1 MINVLVDWLVQ
12 AIDTLGYLGV
22 FVGVFLESLF
32 APIPSEIILPF
43 SGFVASRGSMN
54 IVLVI
59 ITVGIGAYLGS
70 LPFYF
75 IGLWGDDFVEKFL
88 KKYGKYIFISN
99 EDLDKGYRAFE
110 KHGNKIVFF
119 GRFIPLIRSVISF
132 PAGAARMKFPIFSI
146 YTILG
151 SLLYATALCLGG
163 YYMGENWTVIAG
175 YINQYENLVLAL
187 LSIAILIYIWR
198 GMREVIK
205 NSKKN
210 EAEKE
215 KESKEVM
222 NSERVKK

>member
-1 MINVLVDWLVQ
+1 MINSLVDWLVQ
-12 AIDTLGYLGV
+12 AIDSLGYIGV
-22 FVGVFLESLF
+22 FIGVFLESFL
-32 APIPSEIILPF
+32 ALIPSEIILPF
-43 SGFVASRGSMN
+43 SGFVASRGTMN

-59 ITVGIGAYLGS
+59 ATVGVGAYLGS

-88 KKYGKYIFISN
+88 KKYGKYLFISN
-99 EDLDKGYRAFE
+99 DDLEKGYKAFE

-146 YTILG
+146 YTIVG
-151 SLLYATALCLGG
+151 SLLYATTLCLGG
-163 YYMGENWTVIAG
+163 YYMGENWPTVAG
-175 YINQYENLVLAL
+175 YINQYENIVLAL

-210 EAEKE
+210 EAGKE
-215 KESKEVM
+215 KEVEK
-222 NSERVKK
+222 

>member
-1 MINVLVDWLVQ
+1 MINSLVDWLVQ
-12 AIDTLGYLGV
+12 AIDSLGYLGV
-22 FVGVFLESLF
+22 FIGVFLESFL
-32 APIPSEIILPF
+32 ALIPSEIILPF

-59 ITVGIGAYLGS
+59 ITVGVGAYLGS

-88 KKYGKYIFISN
+88 KKYGKYLFISQD
-99 EDLDKGYRAFE
+99 DLEKGYKAFE

-175 YINQYENLVLAL
+175 YINQYESIVLAL

-210 EAEKE
+210 ELKKE
-215 KESKEVM
+215 KEPEK
-222 NSERVKK
+222 

>member
-1 MINVLVDWLVQ
+1 MINSLVDWLVQ
-12 AIDTLGYLGV
+12 AIDTLGYPGV
-22 FVGVFLESLF
+22 FAAVFLESLF

-43 SGFVASRGSMN
+43 SGFVASQGSLN

-59 ITVGIGAYLGS
+59 MTVGIGAYLGS

-88 KKYGKYIFISN
+88 KKYGKYIFISQD
-99 EDLDKGYRAFE
+99 DLEKGYKAFE

-132 PAGAARMKFPIFSI
+132 PAGAARTKFSIFSI

-151 SLLYATALCLGG
+151 SLLYATALCLAGF
-163 YYMGENWTVIAG
+163 YMGENWPTVAG
-175 YINQYENLVLAL
+175 YINQYENIVLAL
-187 LSIAILIYIWR
+187 LSIAILLYIWR
-198 GMREVIK
+198 GMRGVIK

-210 EAEKE
+210 EVEKE
-215 KESKEVM
+215 KEVE
-222 NSERVKK
+222 E

>member
-1 MINVLVDWLVQ
+1 MINSLVDWLVN
-12 AIDTLGYLGV
+12 AIDSLGYIGV
-22 FVGVFLESLF
+22 FIGVFLESFL
-32 APIPSEIILPF
+32 ALIPSEIILPF
-43 SGFVASRGSMN
+43 SGFVASRGTMN

-59 ITVGIGAYLGS
+59 ATVGIGAYLGS

-88 KKYGKYIFISN
+88 KKYGKYLFISQD
-99 EDLDKGYRAFE
+99 DLEKGYKAFE

-132 PAGAARMKFPIFSI
+132 PAGAARMKFSIFSI

-163 YYMGENWTVIAG
+163 YYMGENWQIIAS
-175 YINQYENLVLAL
+175 YINQYENIVLAL

-198 GMREVIK
+198 GMRQVI
-205 NSKKN
+205 
-210 EAEKE
+210 
-215 KESKEVM
+215 KESKKKEIEKGKEV
-222 NSERVKK
+222 EK